1 MAYNPQVNAPTTSV
15 NSAAVALPAD
25 QTQFTTPLNVTLQER
40 ATGGATAFHFV
51 TPGGTNLTNV
61 NASNSPISTKIIGW
75 FIYNNATSARK
86 VIFYDA
92 LSTTS
97 ITVGGSNPAQY
108 FSLVIPA
115 SSGAN
120 VSMPAGIQFNNGI
133 RIATVTGIPDNDAS
147 PVTVYDLSINIFYK

>member
-25 QTQFTTPLNVTLQER
+25 QAQFTTPLNVTLQER
-40 ATGGATAFHFV
+40 TTGGATAYHLV
-51 TPGGTNLTNV
+51 TAGGTNVSNV
-61 NASNSPISTKIIGW
+61 NATSSPTSTKIIGW

-92 LSTTS
+92 LSTTT
-97 ITVGGSNPAQY
+97 ITVGTSPAQY

-120 VSMPAGIQFNNGI
+120 VSMPAGIQFNYGI
-133 RIATVTGIPDNDAS
+133 RIATVTGIADNDNVG
-147 PVTVYDLSINIFYK
+147 VTINDLSINIFYK